1 MLIFKA
7 WATCAKNMERNHT
20 RITAYRIY
28 KRYYTSIVD
37 AQLKLREENC
47 EVFKGYSISIP
58 LQTEYTYESA
68 LTMATISF
76 ALIYFIFETVAS
88 LGRCR
93 CLK

>member
-76 ALIYFIFETVAS
+76 RRDLLHF
-88 LGRCR
+88 
-93 CLK
+93 